1 VLTCTNSS
9 CPDSRSA
16 AINGS
21 QRRSL
26 QKIAGPSG
34 SPLLYAGDRAGLR
47 SAVLAFEPR
56 RSDLPLQ
63 VAFPILVA
71 NLAGEL
77 MGAASGPNDA
87 VKPGD
92 AVPLTVPSGATGL
105 RVTRPDG
112 RVVELAPGT
121 LGGTTVTFSQ
131 TELPGV
137 YTVAAVLPPA
147 ESGRPTSSSSTSP
160 TPAASASASASSSPA
175 IDAATPFRFA
185 VDLFDVAESN
195 IAPGKA
201 STIAALGASAAN
213 PAASGA
219 AASRGSATA
228 AVERPAARDELWG
241 PILLIALA
249 VLCVEW
255 AVYQR
260 DALIRVWRRLAV
272 RRPSTVQDR

>member
-1 VLTCTNSS
+1 
-9 CPDSRSA
+9 
-16 AINGS
+16 
-21 QRRSL
+21 
-26 QKIAGPSG
+26 
-34 SPLLYAGDRAGLR
+34 
-47 SAVLAFEPR
+47 
-56 RSDLPLQ
+56 
-63 VAFPILVA
+63 
-71 NLAGEL
+71 

-92 AVPLTVPSGATGL
+92 PVTLTVPSGATGL

-112 RVVELAPGT
+112 RVVELVPGT
-121 LGGTTVTFSQ
+121 LGGTSVTFSQ

-147 ESGRPTSSSSTSP
+147 ESGGPTSSSSTSP
-160 TPAASASASASSSPA
+160 TPAASASGSASSSPA
-175 IDAATPFRFA
+175 IDATTPFRFA

-201 STIAALGASAAN
+201 SAIAALGASDRNAAPSG
-213 PAASGA
+213 PATSPGVVP
-219 AASRGSATA
+219 A

-241 PILLIALA
+241 PIVLIALA

-260 DALIRVWRRLAV
+260 DALIRVWRRLLV
-272 RRPSTVQDR
+272 RRGSSVVGR